1 MPKTQVSC
9 PNCRQPVMADVEQL
23 FDLNLDPSAKQRLLS
38 GAFNII
44 QCQLCGYQ
52 GALATPI
59 VYHDPEKE
67 LLLTFVPP
75 ELNLPRDEQERA
87 IGGLINRVVDNLAQE
102 KRKGYLFN
110 PQATLTMQGLLERI
124 LEADGITRE
133 MLEAQQQRLGLIQ
146 RLANVSD
153 EDVLE
158 EIVEQEKGLMD
169 AEFFGLLSRLVEA
182 SMMGGDEQGARQLS
196 ELQQQL
202 MPMTEFGREW
212 LAQSKEV
219 EAALNDLRAVG
230 KDLTRERLLEMVIN
244 APSET
249 RVQALTSLARP
260 VMDYGFFQLLSERI
274 DRARGDGRVRLTKLR
289 ADLLEMTE
297 EIDRQIEAHSQ
308 EVRQLIQMILEA
320 EDVEEAMRSSL
331 SAVDSY
337 FVREVEQML
346 AAARESG
353 DLDQSSKLQ
362 QMIEVI
368 QQASSGP
375 PEMELIEEYFDLPDE
390 KERQQ
395 FLEAHQD
402 EVTSDFLNLLANV
415 AMQLQSGDDQ
425 EFAERAVA
433 ANRQA
438 LRFSMQRSLNT

>member
-9 PNCRQPVMADVEQL
+9 PNCRQPVAAEIEQL
-23 FDLNLDPSAKQRLLS
+23 FDLNIDPSAKQRLLS
-38 GAFNII
+38 GTFNII
-44 QCQLCGYQ
+44 QCQFCGYQ
-52 GALATPI
+52 GSLATPI

-87 IGGLINRVVDNLAQE
+87 VGSLINRVVNNLAQE

-110 PQATLTMQGLLERI
+110 PQASLTMQGMLERI

-133 MLEAQQQRLGLIQ
+133 MLEAQQQRLSLIQ

-153 EDVLE
+153 QDVLE
-158 EIVEQEKGLMD
+158 EIVEQEKHLLD
-169 AEFFGLLSRLVEA
+169 AEFFGLLSRLAEA

-219 EAALNDLRAVG
+219 EAALNDLRAAG
-230 KDLTRERLLEMVIN
+230 KDLTREKLLELVIN

-249 RVQALTSLARP
+249 RLHALASLARP

-274 DRARGDGRVRLTKLR
+274 DRARGDGRVRLTNLR
-289 ADLLEMTE
+289 SDLLEMTE
-297 EIDRQIEAHSQ
+297 EIDRQIERHVQ
-308 EVRQLIQMILEA
+308 EVRQLIQAILEA
-320 EDVEEAMRSSL
+320 EDVEEAALSSL
-331 SAVDSY
+331 PAVDSY

-346 AAARESG
+346 SAARQAG
-353 DLDQSSKLQ
+353 DLERSGKLQ
-362 QMIEVI
+362 QLIEVI
-368 QQASSGP
+368 QKASSGP
-375 PEMELIEEYFDLPDE
+375 PELDLIEEFINLPNE
-390 KERQQ
+390 KERQR

-415 AMQLQSGDDQ
+415 AMQVQSGDDR
-425 EFAERAVA
+425 EFAERVTA
-433 ANRQA
+433 ANRHA

>member
-1 MPKTQVSC
+1 
-9 PNCRQPVMADVEQL
+9 MADVEQL

-44 QCQLCGYQ
+44 QCQFCGYQ

-219 EAALNDLRAVG
+219 EAALNDLRSVG

-390 KERQQ
+390 QERQQ

-415 AMQLQSGDDQ
+415 AMQVQSGDDQ
-425 EFAERAVA
+425 EFAERAAA